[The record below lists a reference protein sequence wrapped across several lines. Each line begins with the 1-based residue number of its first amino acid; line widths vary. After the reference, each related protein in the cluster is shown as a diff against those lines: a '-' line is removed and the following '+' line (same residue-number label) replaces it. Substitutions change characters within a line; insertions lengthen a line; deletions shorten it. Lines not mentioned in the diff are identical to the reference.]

1 MHADA
6 RRCSGAA
13 GSLGAISGAGK
24 KYFDL
29 RQFRQPEIQKNIIP
43 AHLMIDSPAAPDRH
57 GGRRP
62 AIHAY
67 AARSKIIVD
76 AGLRRHDAEGGGHA
90 SIIMLSGIIPAHLMI
105 DSPAAPDRH
114 GGRRPA
120 IHAYAARSKK
130 IVDAGLRRH
139 DAESGSRAS
148 IIMLSGIIPARL
160 MIDSPAAPD
169 RHGGRRP
176 AIHAYAARSK
186 QIVDAGLRRRDTEGG
201 GRASI
206 IMLPGI
212 KPRNFQNINY
222 SLSGLC
228 GFIFLCDLCVKM
240 LSSPPTPQL
249 CRNHP
254 RTAARCPHP
263 HPNAIAPP

>member
-1 MHADA
+1 MSVIQRVCIPWPRDPIACGSIPGSLCREKQKKGLPQMHADA

-29 RQFRQPEIQKNIIP
+29 RQFRQPEIQKN
-43 AHLMIDSPAAPDRH
+43 
-57 GGRRP
+57 
-62 AIHAY
+62 
-67 AARSKIIVD
+67 
-76 AGLRRHDAEGGGHA
+76 
-90 SIIMLSGIIPAHLMI
+90 IIPAHLMI